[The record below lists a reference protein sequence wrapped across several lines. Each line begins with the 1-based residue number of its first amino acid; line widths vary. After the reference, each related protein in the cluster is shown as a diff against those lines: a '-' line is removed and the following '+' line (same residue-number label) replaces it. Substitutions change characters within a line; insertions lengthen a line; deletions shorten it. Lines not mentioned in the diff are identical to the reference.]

1 MKNAGGPTTLDRR
14 RMLQL
19 GAGGAAGLVLA
30 GPAARAAASEGD
42 EELFAAA
49 IEPAAGTWHTWI
61 VPASTNFGVGKPPNS
76 GATQRELDQLEAFA
90 AGRSADVL
98 ARIAY
103 WDAGSPGYRWN
114 ELAIETGRTEGILL
128 MAYRMLALL
137 NVAINDATVAVWAL
151 KYRYNRQRPGVKKKK
166 LSTAIPTP
174 ASPSYPS
181 EHAATAAAAS
191 TVLAGLFP
199 GHAPRFAGL
208 AQEHIQSRLDA
219 GVEYPS
225 DAAAG
230 ALIGRYV
237 GEQVLA
243 WAGNDGSD
251 NATLPTVPVGPG
263 LWQGS
268 AADLALPNMGS
279 WATWALASGDEF
291 RPGPPPAPGSAQ
303 RLNELAEVKNFPRG
317 ITGGAELNYW
327 PGSPSGS
334 PPPVSPPASRDNVA
348 FHWAPVL
355 HYLWFPELSQKIF
368 EYRWDD
374 NPVQAARAYAL
385 VSIASYDATVASWDA
400 KFTYWTGRPIHF
412 DPTIVTTLPTYPI
425 PDYPS
430 GHATTLG
437 GTSRVLEHLFPADA
451 ASFAARADE
460 NALSRLY
467 AGIHFRSASEVGVTL
482 GRAVGDKV
490 AAVGGLI

>member
-1 MKNAGGPTTLDRR
+1 MNNAGGPTTLDRR
-14 RMLQL
+14 RVLQL

-30 GPAARAAASEGD
+30 GPAARAGAEEAD
-42 EELFAAA
+42 EEAFTGGV
-49 IEPAAGTWHTWI
+49 EPGAGGWHTWL
-61 VPASTNFGVGKPPNS
+61 VPATTNFGVGKPPNS
-76 GATQRELDQLEAFA
+76 KATKDELDQLEALA
-90 AGRSADVL
+90 AARSGATM

-114 ELAIETGRTEGILL
+114 ELAIEQGRVDEIAL

-151 KYRYNRQRPGVKKKK
+151 KYRHNRKRPGTTRKK
-166 LSTAIPTP
+166 LATAIPTP
-174 ASPSYPS
+174 ASPSFPS

-199 GHAPRFAGL
+199 AEAARFAGL
-208 AQEHIQSRLDA
+208 AEEHMQSRLDA
-219 GVEYPS
+219 GVEHRS
-225 DAAAG
+225 DTMAG
-230 ALIGRYV
+230 AAIGRHV
-237 GEQVLA
+237 GLEVLA
-243 WAGNDGSD
+243 WAGRDGSD
-251 NATLPTVPVGPG
+251 DDTPAIPPEGPG
-263 LWQGS
+263 YWIGDP
-268 AADLALPNMGS
+268 AGLALPNMGK

-291 RPGPPPAPGSAQ
+291 RPGEPPAFGSPERKA
-303 RLNELAEVKNFPRG
+303 ELVEVRDFPRG

-327 PGSPSGS
+327 PGGPSGS
-334 PPPVSPPASRDNVA
+334 PPPVSPAASRDNAA

-368 EYRWDD
+368 EYRWDQ
-374 NPVQAARAYAL
+374 NPPQAARAYAL
-385 VSIASYDATVASWDA
+385 VSIAGYDATVASWDA
-400 KFTYWTGRPIHF
+400 KFFYWTGRPIHF

-437 GTSRVLEHLFPADA
+437 GTSRILEYLFPADA

-460 NALSRLY
+460 NALSRMY
-467 AGIHFRSASEVGVTL
+467 AGIHFRSASEVGVAL
-482 GRAVGDKV
+482 GRTVADKV
-490 AAVGGLI
+490 AAVGGLT